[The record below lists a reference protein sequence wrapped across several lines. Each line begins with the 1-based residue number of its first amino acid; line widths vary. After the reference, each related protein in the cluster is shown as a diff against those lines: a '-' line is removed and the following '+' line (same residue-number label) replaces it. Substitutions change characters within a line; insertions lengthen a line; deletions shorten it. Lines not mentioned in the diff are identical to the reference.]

1 MIDTPQVKQYL
12 HFEEKERLRIL
23 YVMDPKLTADDLSWL
38 KNLDT
43 DSPIKPEV
51 PESIAARLVEQ
62 GLAIK
67 LVEGG
72 LQLTTLGREQLADS
86 DGTMES

>member
-1 MIDTPQVKQYL
+1 
-12 HFEEKERLRIL
+12 
-23 YVMDPKLTADDLSWL
+23 MDLKLTAEELSWL
-38 KNLDT
+38 KRLDT

-51 PESIAARLVEQ
+51 PESIAARLVEE

-72 LQLTTLGREQLADS
+72 LQLTALGREQLRDTG
-86 DGTMES
+86 GTKES

>member
-1 MIDTPQVKQYL
+1 
-12 HFEEKERLRIL
+12 
-23 YVMDPKLTADDLSWL
+23 MDPKLTADDLSWL
-38 KNLDT
+38 KKLDT
-43 DSPIKPEV
+43 DNPIKPEV

-72 LQLTTLGREQLADS
+72 LQLTTLGREHLADS
-86 DGTMES
+86 GGTKES

>member
-1 MIDTPQVKQYL
+1 MN
-12 HFEEKERLRIL
+12 
-23 YVMDPKLTADDLSWL
+23 PKLTAEELSWL
-38 KNLDT
+38 KKLDT

-51 PESIAARLVEQ
+51 PEPIAARLVEQ

-72 LQLTTLGREQLADS
+72 LQLTTLGREQLAES
-86 DGTMES
+86 DGTKGS

>member
-1 MIDTPQVKQYL
+1 
-12 HFEEKERLRIL
+12 
-23 YVMDPKLTADDLSWL
+23 MDPKLTADDLSWL

-72 LQLTTLGREQLADS
+72 LQLTTLGREQIADS
-86 DGTMES
+86 DGTKES

>member
-1 MIDTPQVKQYL
+1 MTPRRL
-12 HFEEKERLRIL
+12 SGTFTFEEKGRLKIL
-23 YVMDPKLTADDLSWL
+23 HVMDAKLTADDLSWL

-86 DGTMES
+86 DATKES